1 MKPLLLLLTA
11 SLTCIFS
18 IAQVTSISQLDDV
31 KTSDK
36 YYKSLQSLVERW
48 GIIGKEEASQGNK
61 YFGNKPLTRKS
72 FAIVMKAALN
82 RLNDM
87 LELVLEDPSQSNAD
101 SLTKIFQKKRMKG
114 YHEPAVLEL
123 TAVDQYKDVTELKEY
138 YVALDELVETY
149 NLVIG
154 DPGSLFSENK
164 AMTHSE
170 LQRIFTG
177 YFGIKDIIRSSAKVV
192 TRGDWAIYLD
202 NLLEYLQD
210 DLAAILAGNKN

>member
-11 SLTCIFS
+11 SIACTFAV
-18 IAQVTSISQLDDV
+18 AQVTSISQLEDV

-36 YYKSLQSLVERW
+36 YYKALQSLVERW
-48 GIIGKEEASQGNK
+48 GIIGKEEATQGNK

-72 FAIVMKAALN
+72 FVVVMKAALN

-101 SLTKIFQKKRMKG
+101 SLTKVFRKKRMKG
-114 YHEPAVLEL
+114 YHDAAVLKV
-123 TAVDQYKDVTELKEY
+123 TAIDQYKDVTDLKEY
-138 YVALDELVETY
+138 YAALQELVEKY

-154 DPGSLFSENK
+154 SSGNLFSEDK
-164 AMTHSE
+164 PVTHAE
-170 LQRIFTG
+170 LQKIFSG
-177 YFGIKDIIRSSAKVV
+177 YFGIKDIIKSSAKVV

-210 DLAAILAGNKN
+210 DLAKILSGD